1 MTLALRVPPEA
12 AAELLGAA
20 ERYETELASLGADFL
35 TEIRI
40 TEQHILDW
48 PDASPVFPGWEEL
61 PVVRRASVR
70 VFPYRVLYYRTTAA
84 APLLAAPAS

>member
-1 MTLALRVPPEA
+1 
-12 AAELLGAA
+12 
-20 ERYETELASLGADFL
+20 
-35 TEIRI
+35 
-40 TEQHILDW
+40 
-48 PDASPVFPGWEEL
+48 VFPGWEEL